1 MSTSRANLHVS
12 TNIAENFDLADNAKL
27 NFGAGD
33 DVSVYWDATNLIIA
47 AAADDSVIEI
57 GDSAETQLSFDLKW
71 YGGTAS
77 GASYLYFDASADLIY
92 TTGVDVQ
99 FKDSDVLKFGTGS
112 DVTITWDAT
121 NLVIAAAADNSV
133 IEIGDSAAT
142 QLSFDVK
149 VYGDAAN
156 GADYLLW
163 DASASQLTVAGAAY
177 IGGMTAGANGHGMA
191 LGVKTTASAPGT
203 TGTPTGAAL
212 INTDD
217 DKLYVFN
224 GTAWKTYAADA

>member
-1 MSTSRANLHVS
+1 MSTSRANLHMSMDDVES
-12 TNIAENFDLADNAKL
+12 WAFQDGGELS
-27 NFGAGD
+27 FGASD
-33 DVSVYWDATNLIIA
+33 DVTMQWDGTNFIMA
-47 AAADDSVIEI
+47 AAADDSLFEI
-57 GDSAETQLSFDLKW
+57 GDSAETQKSFDLKW

-92 TTGVDVQ
+92 TTGVDFQ
-99 FKDSDVLKFGTGS
+99 FKDNDVLKFGTGN
-112 DVTITWDAT
+112 DVTITWDGT
-121 NLVIAAAADNSV
+121 NLIVAAAADNSV

-163 DASASQLTVAGAAY
+163 DASASQLTVAGSAY
-177 IGGMTAGANGHGMA
+177 IGGMTAGANGHGLA

-212 INTDD
+212 INTND